1 MNHHTRFD
9 TAAATY
15 NHHATLQHKIGDSL
29 VSYVELPIKGTVLD
43 FGCGTGHLTRKLVS
57 TTTSVIGYDQ
67 SESMINVAKNES
79 RTESECRWTSCLT
92 DAERYAPFDFI
103 ISNATLQWVPDL
115 TACIDWMRH
124 HITCQGRLLISVF
137 GPETFKELAEIWPT
151 PIVATQFRP
160 ITVYKKEF
168 SHYFDS
174 ISVNE
179 HEERQGYAS
188 LSDLLRTI
196 KGTGAYVPMGSGL
209 VTPRK
214 MAALDDRYRTKYGD
228 ITATY
233 QYAILELI
241 AR

>member
-103 ISNATLQWVPDL
+103 IS
-115 TACIDWMRH
+115 
-124 HITCQGRLLISVF
+124 
-137 GPETFKELAEIWPT
+137 
-151 PIVATQFRP
+151 
-160 ITVYKKEF
+160 
-168 SHYFDS
+168 
-174 ISVNE
+174 
-179 HEERQGYAS
+179 
-188 LSDLLRTI
+188 
-196 KGTGAYVPMGSGL
+196 GSN
-209 VTPRK
+209 R
-214 MAALDDRYRTKYGD
+214 MY
-228 ITATY
+228 
-233 QYAILELI
+233 
-241 AR
+241 